1 MARKQDATL
10 SVRARDVCIFAM
22 FRTGKENENDAE
34 ITMSR
39 ADPLVGR

>member
-10 SVRARDVCIFAM
+10 SVRARLLGDVCIFAM

-34 ITMSR
+34 ITMS
-39 ADPLVGR
+39 